1 MMEEKKRKRIIDREA
16 NNNGEYRGR
25 EDRVSVEEPE
35 FLERIPQGEAN

>member
-25 EDRVSVEEPE
+25 EDRVEEPE